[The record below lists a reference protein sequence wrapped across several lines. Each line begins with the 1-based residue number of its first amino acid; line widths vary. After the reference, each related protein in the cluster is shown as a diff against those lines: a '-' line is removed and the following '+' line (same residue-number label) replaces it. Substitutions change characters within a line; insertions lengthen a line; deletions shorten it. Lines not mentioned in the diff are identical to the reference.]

1 MSTSNVSVSYIAK
14 KAKEATEEKDT
25 DKQGTDQNRLAQI
38 CRNFIIERENEWRR
52 DAEKYNMVKLC
63 VLYHLLPPTSNDDE
77 NTRDADVVQ
86 NTRDADVVQNTRDPY
101 IELRKILLRRMQ
113 QKVDNMR
120 QSERWTKDSPNDH
133 YFILNVKIGE
143 V

>member
-86 NTRDADVVQNTRDPY
+86 NTRDPY